1 MTARNTPRRHCTL
14 CVYDFRVHQFHRA
27 GPDIIHLAA
36 PCHLVGSFQRLGDT
50 LSLGHLP
57 DDSVQPLLRLLTNI
71 GKVAVQPAAEQQ
83 AGIAGLA
90 VFSDVPQVS
99 LTPYDMPTG
108 CSISEGADRQWK

>member
-27 GPDIIHLAA
+27 GPDIIHLAG

-57 DDSVQPLLRLLTNI
+57 DDSVQPLLRLLINI
-71 GKVAVQPAAEQQ
+71 GNVAVQPAAEQQ

-90 VFSDVPQVS
+90 VFPDVPQVS
-99 LTPYDMPTG
+99 LTPYATG
-108 CSISEGADRQWK
+108 CSFSEGAVRQGK